1 MSVCVMMRASALSG
15 FLLLSLIGRGGA
27 EPAPG
32 FLNCSSGVSP
42 DLRQRCDEEAVRQ
55 AEKSRTTQLDEGW
68 RLVRSWDPGGGADA
82 VSVMHAVDTRGSDV
96 GLAGLSLQCGRGGI
110 EVVLIVL
117 EALPRTTRP
126 AVVLTAG
133 TKRTEFEASVVQ
145 GGQALLLSQDASSL
159 AASEWQ
165 SATELSVEIDTK
177 PAPIRGAIPI
187 RGLAAALRNL
197 SQNCPSERTKTL
209 RVP

>member
-82 VSVMHAVDTRGSDV
+82 VSVMHAVDTRRSDV

-133 TKRTEFEASVVQ
+133 TKRSEFEASVVQ
-145 GGQALLLSQDASSL
+145 GGQ
-159 AASEWQ
+159 WQ